1 MVASRFFTRAAR
13 LIFQE
18 VETLINRRI
27 LADIAAGMPAQSFSR
42 TRTALLRAAGVKIG
56 EHSLIQGPIRLSGE
70 GNPCLLLTIG
80 SYTIISGPLH
90 IDLGATVH
98 IGRGV
103 RIGHDVSLLTINHE
117 IGTQHLR
124 SGLRVF
130 APIEV
135 GTGAW
140 LASRTTVL
148 PGVTIGA
155 GAVVAA
161 GAVVTRDVA
170 PNTLVAG
177 VPARLIRTLDVAP
190 GAANL
195 GSQSSE

>member
-1 MVASRFFTRAAR
+1 MLVSKFLARAAR
-13 LIFQE
+13 SVFEE
-18 VETLINRRI
+18 VETLLNRRL
-27 LADIAAGMPAQSFSR
+27 LADVAAGMPAQSFSR
-42 TRTALLRAAGVKIG
+42 TRTALLRAAGVRIG

-80 SYTIISGPLH
+80 DYTLISGPVH
-90 IDLGATVH
+90 IDLGAPVR
-98 IGRGV
+98 IGAGV

-117 IGTQHLR
+117 IGSQYLR
-124 SGLRVF
+124 SGTRVF

-135 GTGAW
+135 GDGAW

-161 GAVVTRDVA
+161 GAVVTRDVE

-177 VPARLIRTLDVAP
+177 VPARLVRTLEV
-190 GAANL
+190 
-195 GSQSSE
+195 ST